1 MPPPTVSTAPRTT
14 LGVPRSSSR
23 GNTAEMSTT
32 NSGEAWTRV
41 KTVETSLSLMD
52 RIRQQIDQSE
62 FLYHYL
68 GESLH
73 DSLRL

>member
-1 MPPPTVSTAPRTT
+1 
-14 LGVPRSSSR
+14 
-23 GNTAEMSTT
+23 MSTT